1 MRCFSQRVQPSSGMS
16 RYVGPS
22 SLPRPL
28 FSLCPPLTLT
38 STQSETNSL
47 DKTFSDLN
55 EEGYAGEE
63 TEEHLHHK
71 EQSDQKQRQLE
82 DENANLR

>member
-1 MRCFSQRVQPSSGMS
+1 
-16 RYVGPS
+16 
-22 SLPRPL
+22 
-28 FSLCPPLTLT
+28 LCPPITLA

-55 EEGYAGEE
+55 EEVYAGEE

-71 EQSDQKQRQLE
+71 KQSDQKQRQLE

>member
-1 MRCFSQRVQPSSGMS
+1 M
-16 RYVGPS
+16 
-22 SLPRPL
+22 
-28 FSLCPPLTLT
+28 LT

-71 EQSDQKQRQLE
+71 EQSEQKQRQLE